1 MGCTLAGRM
10 SASTDTTT
18 GTEDSVQVIRPGDN
32 GARDAEPVIVV
43 KNVSK
48 SFQIP
53 SHRRTTLKERVL
65 HPFARIPKRELQA
78 AHDVSF
84 EVHRGEFFGIVGRNG
99 SGKST
104 LLKLL
109 TGIYRQD
116 SGEVRVIGRVS
127 PLIELGV
134 GFNPEM
140 AARDNVLVNGTLLGL
155 SRSEVLRRFDEIIE
169 FAGLDGFSELALKNY
184 SSGMLMRLAFSIAI
198 HVDGDVLLLDEVLA
212 VGDSGF
218 QDKCNDTFRR
228 LKKEGKTIVLVTH
241 SMEAVRRFCDRALL
255 MERGRVVEIG
265 DPDEIA
271 ELYQDVMAADP
282 NAGPQ
287 SDPSGL
293 RHGDGSADIRS
304 VWVEDEGGAQTR
316 TLKKGGWPRIRA
328 EIVFR
333 RELEGPLFGF
343 LIRSEDGRVVF
354 TASTKPEETEGRRFA
369 AGERVSIT
377 LRFEN
382 HLGVG
387 TYEITPVVAHRDKN
401 QWADARNDLYAFSVR
416 GRGWPGAAVDL
427 PHEFAIRTDSSR

>member
-1 MGCTLAGRM
+1 M

-84 EVHRGEFFGIVGRNG
+84 DVHRGEFFGIVGRNG

-116 SGEVRVIGRVS
+116 SGEVRVVGRVS

-265 DPDEIA
+265 DPDDIA

-282 NAGPQ
+282 SAGPQ

-293 RHGDGSADIRS
+293 
-304 VWVEDEGGAQTR
+304 
-316 TLKKGGWPRIRA
+316 
-328 EIVFR
+328 
-333 RELEGPLFGF
+333 
-343 LIRSEDGRVVF
+343 
-354 TASTKPEETEGRRFA
+354 
-369 AGERVSIT
+369 
-377 LRFEN
+377 
-382 HLGVG
+382 
-387 TYEITPVVAHRDKN
+387 
-401 QWADARNDLYAFSVR
+401 
-416 GRGWPGAAVDL
+416 
-427 PHEFAIRTDSSR
+427 